1 MVWARGVYAEA
12 EDNEGRVAGGWRR
25 CPGRWTRGASHSEG
39 NEREWMLPGPSKRRT
54 RSPALSF
61 FLLSTHPSTIS
72 PPPPFSSPRTHPST
86 TAPRRPPA
94 CPPLSHLLPRSP
106 RRPPAHMPPRLL
118 RCSPRRPPARLR
130 RSRSPHSPLLTL
142 GEELDCSIKGGANQA
157 PPLLPLPRGHWIV
170 GVALLL

>member
-94 CPPLSHLLPRSP
+94 CPPLSRLLPR
-106 RRPPAHMPPRLL
+106 
-118 RCSPRRPPARLR
+118 SPRRPPARLR